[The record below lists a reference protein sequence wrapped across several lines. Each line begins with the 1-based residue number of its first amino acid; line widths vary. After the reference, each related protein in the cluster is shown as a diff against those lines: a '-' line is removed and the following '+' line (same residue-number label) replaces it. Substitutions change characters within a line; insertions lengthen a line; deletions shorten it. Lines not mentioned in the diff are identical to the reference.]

1 MILDEASSRLDPA
14 TEELIDR
21 AVRSLLRGRTAIVI
35 AHRLTTV
42 QRVDRILVLE
52 EGRTV
57 EHGPRE
63 ALAADP
69 GSRFAALLRAGLEEA
84 PA

>member
-14 TEELIDR
+14 TEDLIDQ

-52 EGRTV
+52 EGRIV
-57 EHGPRE
+57 EQGPRE

-69 GSRFAALLRAGLEEA
+69 KSRFAALLRAGLEEA

>member
-1 MILDEASSRLDPA
+1 VILDEASSRLDPA
-14 TEELIDR
+14 TEDLIDQ

-52 EGRTV
+52 DGRIA

-69 GSRFAALLRAGLEEA
+69 ESRFAALLRAGLEEA